1 MELIHIQQAT
11 IGDGAVNSVNAR
23 ELHAKLEV
31 RTRFND
37 WIRRAI
43 DRYGFEENIDYS
55 KLSNANPSIG
65 VEVIVTLD
73 MAKEL
78 CMLDDSDKGKQF
90 RRYFI
95 ECEKQVKS
103 SFQIPQTY
111 SEALMLAAKQAEQIE
126 QQEKLLIEQK
136 PKVDFYEAVTGSKD
150 TIDIGTVA
158 KVLNIKGIGRNN
170 LFEFL
175 RDKGVLMS
183 NNQPKQTYCDR
194 GYFRVIESKF
204 TKPDGS
210 THINTKTVVYQK
222 GLDYIRK
229 LLETE
234 K

>member
-1 MELIHIQQAT
+1 MELIQVSKEC
-11 IGDGAVNSVNAR
+11 IGNQSSVNAVNAR

-111 SEALMLAAKQAEQIE
+111 SEALMLAA
-126 QQEKLLIEQK
+126 
-136 PKVDFYEAVTGSKD
+136 
-150 TIDIGTVA
+150 
-158 KVLNIKGIGRNN
+158 
-170 LFEFL
+170 
-175 RDKGVLMS
+175 
-183 NNQPKQTYCDR
+183 
-194 GYFRVIESKF
+194 
-204 TKPDGS
+204 
-210 THINTKTVVYQK
+210 
-222 GLDYIRK
+222 
-229 LLETE
+229 
-234 K
+234 

>member
-95 ECEKQVKS
+95 ELLKKDKEKS
-103 SFQIPQTY
+103 
-111 SEALMLAAKQAEQIE
+111 
-126 QQEKLLIEQK
+126 
-136 PKVDFYEAVTGSKD
+136 
-150 TIDIGTVA
+150 
-158 KVLNIKGIGRNN
+158 
-170 LFEFL
+170 
-175 RDKGVLMS
+175 
-183 NNQPKQTYCDR
+183 
-194 GYFRVIESKF
+194 
-204 TKPDGS
+204 
-210 THINTKTVVYQK
+210 
-222 GLDYIRK
+222 
-229 LLETE
+229 
-234 K
+234 